1 MQIEQTRWSQG
12 KDWIPAPPGKLGAKA
27 QLVLLFGSPACLRQ
41 TAWQDDIASA
51 YPNAHRLGC
60 STAGE
65 IYGTEVTDETL
76 VATAVALEHTR

>member
-1 MQIEQTRWSQG
+1 MQVEQTRWSQS

-27 QLVLLFGSPACLRQ
+27 QLVLLFGSPDCLKQ
-41 TAWQDDIASA
+41 TAWQDDIRTA

-65 IYGTEVTDETL
+65 IS
-76 VATAVALEHTR
+76 TAGPAPLFSSQ